1 MLAHDLSTA
10 HDTKDITVL
19 LVEDSRRDA
28 LLTRWQ
34 LHAIDEE
41 FSFHRVGTLKEAL
54 QKMQQLE
61 IDVLVLDLGLPD
73 SDGPH
78 SIQLLTEQ
86 FPNLPI
92 VVLSGRSD
100 EVAMLSALQHGAQ
113 EFLIKGEC
121 SGVMIRQA
129 MRAAI
134 FRKSLSTMALEHPP
148 RAAGTLNH

>member
-1 MLAHDLSTA
+1 MATH
-10 HDTKDITVL
+10 IPPVQNINVL

-34 LHAIDEE
+34 LSAIDDE
-41 FSFHRVGTLKEAL
+41 FFFYRAGTLKDAL
-54 QKMQQLE
+54 IQMEQHS

-73 SDGPH
+73 SDGLH
-78 SIQLLTEQ
+78 SLDVLTEQ
-86 FPNLPI
+86 FPTLPI

-100 EVAMLSALQHGAQ
+100 EVATLSALQHGAQ

-121 SGVMIRQA
+121 SGIMIRQA

-134 FRKSLSTMALEHPP
+134 FRKSLNQMVVAHHLKRQPP
-148 RAAGTLNH
+148 KKRPRL